1 MRNDKFLE
9 NTGNAAFGNSDQRSL
24 HQQTRTAIAGWIVR
38 IGKPGRG
45 KAADN
50 CRVIQLPLLV
60 VSLADHR
67 IAERV
72 EKSLLGRARALVE
85 VAWILFQQRWQN
97 RAVDKRAKKRRRRKA
112 RRNACRS
119 LPHPARIRLTHHS
132 LDKYRPEIRRR
143 QR

>member
-9 NTGNAAFGNSDQRSL
+9 NTGNAAFGNSDQRSP

-38 IGKPGRG
+38 IGEPGRG

-67 IAERV
+67 IAEGV

-97 RAVDKRAKKRRRRKA
+97 RAVDKRAKKDVAVKRA
-112 RRNACRS
+112 ETPVS
-119 LPHPARIRLTHHS
+119 YTHLTLPTKRIV
-132 LDKYRPEIRRR
+132 
-143 QR
+143 

>member
-9 NTGNAAFGNSDQRSL
+9 NTGNAAFGNSDQRSP

-38 IGKPGRG
+38 IGEPGRG

-67 IAERV
+67 VPDRV
-72 EKSLLGRARALVE
+72 EKSLLGRSRALVE

-97 RAVDKRAKKRRRRKA
+97 RAVDKRAKKNVAVKRA
-112 RRNACRS
+112 ETPAAPCPYPPNSS
-119 LPHPARIRLTHHS
+119 LA
-132 LDKYRPEIRRR
+132 
-143 QR
+143 